1 MSTIPINSP
10 EELVK
15 NNDKSYSVVEVVEV
29 GVEPLENLKVMLCV
43 VKDIHDNY
51 YGLSY
56 LASEIEPVRYSNFL
70 REIELKDGQWC
81 TKE

>member
-1 MSTIPINSP
+1 MTRIYTNYP
-10 EELVK
+10 EDLIK
-15 NNDKSYSVVEVVEV
+15 NNDQSYSVVEVVEV
-29 GVEPLENLKVMLCV
+29 GVEPLEKLKVMLCV

-56 LASEIEPVRYSNFL
+56 LANEIDPVRYSNFL
-70 REIELKDGQWC
+70 RGIELKDGVWQ